1 MSDSEMAFIEAIG
14 RVAKEHD
21 DRYGIPASVT
31 IAQAILESNWG
42 RSELAIKA
50 KNLFGIKFKQGD
62 KGESYSVNSMEYV
75 ASVPVGIVSHFRKYR
90 SWSDSL
96 QDHSDFLMKKRYEK
110 AFETNN
116 SKDFIREVHKAGY
129 ATDPEYSNKVIKIM
143 DDYDLY
149 QYDIKRE
156 IEDNKDK
163 KEENKLSMKKTICI
177 AAGHGMPINGIIDP
191 GATYGGIKEKDV
203 AADVVKKVVKLFKQ
217 SSNFNIIEVDQKL
230 DLPERCDVSNDNK
243 ANIYIEV
250 HCNAAT
256 NSAAYGIET
265 YYASEYGGKVADYI
279 QKNLIKIG
287 EGKYNRANT
296 DRGIKQTSGLYVLN
310 QTKAAAVLLELG
322 FISNETDR
330 RNMLTEEWK
339 NDMAMA
345 IFIGVCNYYGF
356 PTNTFTDK
364 PTAVLAP
371 IITSK
376 INEMDNN
383 IVEVTVNWKGVKKTQ
398 DFKF

>member
-1 MSDSEMAFIEAIG
+1 MARFLPEKNGLERTFIEAIG

-21 DRYGIPASVT
+21 DKYGIPASVT
-31 IAQAILESNWG
+31 IAQAILESSWG
-42 RSELAIKA
+42 RSELATNA

-62 KGESYSVNSMEYV
+62 KRESYSVNSMEYV
-75 ASVPVGIVSHFRKYR
+75 ASVPVGMVSRFRKYR
-90 SWSDSL
+90 SWSESL

-203 AADVVKKVVKLFKQ
+203 VADVVKKVVKLFKQ

-265 YYASEYGGKVADYI
+265 YYASE
-279 QKNLIKIG
+279 N
-287 EGKYNRANT
+287 
-296 DRGIKQTSGLYVLN
+296 
-310 QTKAAAVLLELG
+310 
-322 FISNETDR
+322 
-330 RNMLTEEWK
+330 
-339 NDMAMA
+339 
-345 IFIGVCNYYGF
+345 
-356 PTNTFTDK
+356 
-364 PTAVLAP
+364 
-371 IITSK
+371 
-376 INEMDNN
+376 
-383 IVEVTVNWKGVKKTQ
+383 
-398 DFKF
+398 